1 MPRHWLTIIVSIALF
16 ATAIVLLNSPPQVLQ
31 QTEPP
36 GNGRELLLSGYLTGV
51 RTTQYGEAGAV
62 EYRFSADRMSHFQAD
77 REGPSA
83 RDYTDI
89 EAPSFTFYQAESAP
103 WRMTARQGRS
113 SDDGELVILQ
123 DDVRVWQ
130 NNTASEPTVI
140 TTSELLIRPESQVA
154 ETDQFVMITRPQMV
168 ASGVG
173 MRADLE
179 QETFA
184 IRSEGKTV
192 YEPNR

>member
-1 MPRHWLTIIVSIALF
+1 MPRHWLTIVVLIALF

-31 QTEPP
+31 QAEPS

-51 RTTQYGEAGAV
+51 ETTQYGEAGAV
-62 EYRFSADRMSHFQAD
+62 EYRFSADRLSHYQAD
-77 REGPSA
+77 REGPSSS
-83 RDYTDI
+83 DYTTI
-89 EAPSFTFYQAESAP
+89 KEPSFTFYQPESPP
-103 WRMTARQGRS
+103 WYMTARQGRS
-113 SDDGELVILQ
+113 SEDGELVVLR

-130 NNTASEPTVI
+130 NTRGSAPTVI

-173 MRADLE
+173 MQADLE

-192 YEPNR
+192 YEPNP